1 MNKSELSARVAEAA
15 SMSRAEADTALSVM
29 CSTIAEAL
37 AAGETVSI
45 AGFGTFSTRRRA
57 ARQGRNPRTG
67 ESIAIPASNVPAFKA
82 GKALRGAVN
91 QVRDRIL
98 DGRPLPATIARPT
111 IRRADARSSDSTTSP
126 PSCAHQL

>member
-82 GKALRGAVN
+82 GKALRDAV
-91 QVRDRIL
+91 
-98 DGRPLPATIARPT
+98 
-111 IRRADARSSDSTTSP
+111 S
-126 PSCAHQL
+126 